1 MNTKQIGCILVLP
14 IIFATLLVS
23 PLSAEEPIE
32 QFDNGEY
39 QSCCWGDRYGGNR
52 GRYFKSYDFQTTET
66 LNGEIISLDSFP
78 SRQGF
83 SGTHLMVQTDKET
96 IEIHLAPSWFLAERD
111 FELTPQDKITVI
123 GSRIDIDGQEAI
135 IAREIKKGDRTLI
148 LRNRDGFPVWR
159 RGQIP
164 TIDN

>member
-1 MNTKQIGCILVLP
+1 MNTKQTGFILVLSV
-14 IIFATLLVS
+14 IFAALFAS
-23 PLSAEEPIE
+23 PLSAEEPSE
-32 QFDNGEY
+32 RLDNAGY
-39 QSCCWGDRYGGNR
+39 WSCCSGDRYGSNR

-66 LNGEIISLDSFP
+66 LNGEVISLDSFP

-83 SGTHLMVQTDKET
+83 AGTHLMVQTDKET
-96 IEIHLAPSWFLAERD
+96 IEVHLAPSWFLAERD

-123 GSRIDIDGQEAI
+123 GSRINVDGQEAI
-135 IAREIKKGDRTLI
+135 IAREIKKGDRTLT
-148 LRNRDGFPVWR
+148 LRDRDGFPVWR